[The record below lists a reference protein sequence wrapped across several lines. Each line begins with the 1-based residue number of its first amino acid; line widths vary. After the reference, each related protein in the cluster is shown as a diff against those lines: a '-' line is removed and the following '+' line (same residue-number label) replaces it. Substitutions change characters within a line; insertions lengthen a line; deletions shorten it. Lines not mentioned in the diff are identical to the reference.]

1 MRYWINTI
9 SRSHVVRGM
18 QEGFTQAN
26 HGRIMNLRLLSK
38 GDLIVFYSPRT
49 EFRDGE
55 QLQQFTAL
63 ARVDDDVPYQV
74 EMKPDFHPWR
84 RQVAYL
90 PCEPASIKPL
100 VEQLSFI
107 TDKQKWGF
115 PFRRGL
121 FEIPTEDFQLIT
133 QAMNAE
139 IEEIGQI
146 LS

>member
-1 MRYWINTI
+1 MKFWINTV
-9 SRSHVVRGM
+9 SRSHVNRGV
-18 QEGFTQAN
+18 QGGFTQAN
-26 HGRIMNLRLLSK
+26 HGRRQNLRLLSK

-74 EMKPDFHPWR
+74 EMSADFHPWR
-84 RQVAYL
+84 RRVAYL

-100 VEQLSFI
+100 IERLSFI

-121 FEIPTEDFQLIT
+121 FEVSESDFQRIIS
-133 QAMNAE
+133 AMNAE
-139 IEEIGQI
+139 IVQEEILEG
-146 LS
+146 